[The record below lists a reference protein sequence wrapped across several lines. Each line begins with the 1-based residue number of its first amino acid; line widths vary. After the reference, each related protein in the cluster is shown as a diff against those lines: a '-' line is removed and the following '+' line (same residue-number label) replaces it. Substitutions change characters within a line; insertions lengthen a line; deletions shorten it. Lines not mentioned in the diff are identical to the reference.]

1 MPRERRNQRAYA
13 GLLACLLLGT
23 VFVLGIGGLAW
34 IGEAAEVGPARM
46 LLVSLMVLGLR
57 PAHGRDGVLVPYG
70 VHRGGRWLRLRDQK
84 RDELAALPDDNTVG
98 DPDGQRKLHEYLTAI
113 NSTEARIGLLQRSEP
128 WLGESPPDVAKGPIW
143 RLSPSARTM
152 VQICIVAGFVLGLT
166 LGTARIAAT
175 DAEELSVTLKRT
187 LLVHLVVSGLLGALF
202 AAPLGWIAVLLFGKT
217 ERVESTQAE
226 EEDDT
231 GRSGPETA

>member
-46 LLVSLMVLGLR
+46 LLVSLMVLGLSLLT
-57 PAHGRDGVLVPYG
+57 GVTVFVPYG
-70 VHRGGRWLRLRDQK
+70 FIALGWLRLGDYR

-98 DPDGQRKLHEYLTAI
+98 DPEAGERKYQEWLSAV
-113 NSTEARIGLLQRSEP
+113 NSTEAFLGMVPRSAPYVPPEQR
-128 WLGESPPDVAKGPIW
+128 PPEGARPPRT
-143 RLSPSARTM
+143 RLSR
-152 VQICIVAGFVLGLT
+152 LGMAL
-166 LGTARIAAT
+166 LFGAT
-175 DAEELSVTLKRT
+175 
-187 LLVHLVVSGLLGALF
+187 LLGASSAAIIAGQHDLGHGTGGAAARNASVIQLF
-202 AAPLGWIAVLLFGKT
+202 VAALAGSLFGLPIGLVLALLFGRI
-217 ERVESTQAE
+217 EIEE